1 MTQASHGRIAFFLDH
16 FTLPAHQMPNNNLP
30 VVVPA
35 ADLTGGVV
43 GYVHLLFAPSV
54 RTHSQFFVEA
64 WTRGDRSE
72 PSCTRYPEYDTRAG
86 CHRVPVGYQWVIVLM
101 WGGDAKRSTILM
113 I

>member
-1 MTQASHGRIAFFLDH
+1 MIQASHGRIAFFLDR
-16 FTLPAHQMPNNNLP
+16 FTLPAHQMPNSNLP

-64 WTRGDRSE
+64 WTRGDCSE
-72 PSCTRYPEYDTRAG
+72 CLVY
-86 CHRVPVGYQWVIVLM
+86 RVPEI
-101 WGGDAKRSTILM
+101 
-113 I
+113 